1 MTLTH
6 VLRFLF
12 PANVDWALLNF
23 MKDWFPIEAR
33 EKLQQ
38 SEREAAE
45 EQMKE
50 LGFKTDAPTCIIM

>member
-1 MTLTH
+1 
-6 VLRFLF
+6 
-12 PANVDWALLNF
+12 

-45 EQMKE
+45 EQMRE
-50 LGFKTDAPTCIIM
+50 LGFSSDASVCVLM

>member
-1 MTLTH
+1 
-6 VLRFLF
+6 
-12 PANVDWALLNF
+12 

-45 EQMKE
+45 DQMKE
-50 LGFKTDAPTCIIM
+50 LGFKIDGPSCLLM